1 MSDDLVI
8 LHVFP
13 FEVEANIVKSM
24 LDAEGIFSAL
34 FKDDAGG
41 MHPHLQPTR
50 GVTLKVRS
58 SELEEA
64 QTILAASDNYNS
76 V

>member
-24 LDAEGIFSAL
+24 LDAEGISSAL

-58 SELEEA
+58 SDLKEA
-64 QTILAASDNYNS
+64 QTILAASDN
-76 V
+76 

>member
-1 MSDDLVI
+1 MSDNLVI
-8 LHVFP
+8 LHIFP
-13 FEVEANIVKSM
+13 SETEANIVKSM
-24 LDAEGIFSAL
+24 LDAEGIFSVL

-58 SELEEA
+58 SEFKEA
-64 QTILAASDNYNS
+64 QTLLAASDN
-76 V
+76 

>member
-8 LHVFP
+8 LHIFP
-13 FEVEANIVKSM
+13 SESEANIVKSM

-50 GVTLKVRS
+50 GVTLQVRS
-58 SELEEA
+58 SEFKKA
-64 QTILAASDNYNS
+64 PTILATSDN
-76 V
+76 

>member
-13 FEVEANIVKSM
+13 SETEANIVGSM
-24 LDAEGIFSAL
+24 LEAGGIFSAV

-41 MHPHLQPTR
+41 MHPHLQSTR

-58 SELEEA
+58 SELKEA
-64 QTILAASDNYNS
+64 QTILAASDN
-76 V
+76 

>member
-1 MSDDLVI
+1 MSDDFVI
-8 LHVFP
+8 LHIFP
-13 FEVEANIVKSM
+13 SETEANIVKSM

-58 SELEEA
+58 SELKEA
-64 QTILAASDNYNS
+64 QTILAASDN
-76 V
+76 

>member
-8 LHVFP
+8 LHIFP
-13 FEVEANIVKSM
+13 SETEANIVKSM
-24 LDAEGIFSAL
+24 SDAEGIFFAI

-50 GVTLKVRS
+50 GVILEVRS
-58 SELEEA
+58 SECKEA
-64 QTILAASDNYNS
+64 QTSLAASDN
-76 V
+76 

>member
-13 FEVEANIVKSM
+13 SEMEANIVKSM
-24 LDAEGIFSAL
+24 LDAEGIFAAL

-50 GVTLKVRS
+50 GVTLKVRDF
-58 SELEEA
+58 EFKEA
-64 QTILAASDNYNS
+64 QTILATSDN
-76 V
+76 

>member
-8 LHVFP
+8 LHIFP
-13 FEVEANIVKSM
+13 SETEANIVRSM
-24 LDAEGIFSAL
+24 LDAEGISAAL

-50 GVTLKVRS
+50 GVTRKVRD
-58 SELEEA
+58 SELKEA
-64 QTILAASDNYNS
+64 QTILAASDN
-76 V
+76 

>member
-1 MSDDLVI
+1 MSEDLVTLDI
-8 LHVFP
+8 FSS
-13 FEVEANIVKSM
+13 ETEANIVKAM

-34 FKDDAGG
+34 LKDDAGG

-58 SELEEA
+58 SELKQA
-64 QTILAASDNYNS
+64 QTILAASDN
-76 V
+76 

>member
-13 FEVEANIVKSM
+13 SEMEANIVKSM
-24 LDAEGIFSAL
+24 LDAEGIFAAL

-50 GVTLKVRS
+50 GVTLKVRD
-58 SELEEA
+58 SEFKEA
-64 QTILAASDNYNS
+64 QTILATSDN
-76 V
+76 

>member
-1 MSDDLVI
+1 MSDDFAI
-8 LHVFP
+8 LHIFP
-13 FEVEANIVKSM
+13 SETEANIVKSM

-41 MHPHLQPTR
+41 MHPHFQPTR

-58 SELEEA
+58 SELKEA
-64 QTILAASDNYNS
+64 QTILAASDN
-76 V
+76 

>member
-1 MSDDLVI
+1 MSNDFVI
-8 LHVFP
+8 LDIFSS
-13 FEVEANIVKSM
+13 EAEANIVKSM

-58 SELEEA
+58 SELKQA
-64 QTILAASDNYNS
+64 QTILTASAN
-76 V
+76 